1 VYTGSTSDFD
11 VRHNK
16 ATALLNLMNLH
27 QEKFQSIQ
35 DFREKYLAM
44 KKVCNVLELHFGRCE
59 SNMRAMLKKKNVTN
73 PTNAQ
78 LSKAMDKIEEELHAI
93 IFMYKTDRHKYGNIL
108 DQMENNILQKKDPF
122 LKTVSEASTLMEGW
136 KGKSGNYI
144 NQYTEVND
152 SIAFATN
159 GKEEKVEKLGNK
171 NKKKEITSFKC
182 GEKGHYL
189 NECNKEQSDNGK
201 TVKTSSK
208 TESNFLLTNENQHG
222 YSSDEDITE
231 RPYTD
236 YDFMAIQEANEENKE
251 SGEEDTG

>member
-1 VYTGSTSDFD
+1 
-11 VRHNK
+11 
-16 ATALLNLMNLH
+16 
-27 QEKFQSIQ
+27 
-35 DFREKYLAM
+35 M

-159 GKEEKVEKLGNK
+159 GKEEKV
-171 NKKKEITSFKC
+171 
-182 GEKGHYL
+182 
-189 NECNKEQSDNGK
+189 
-201 TVKTSSK
+201 
-208 TESNFLLTNENQHG
+208 
-222 YSSDEDITE
+222 
-231 RPYTD
+231 
-236 YDFMAIQEANEENKE
+236 
-251 SGEEDTG
+251 